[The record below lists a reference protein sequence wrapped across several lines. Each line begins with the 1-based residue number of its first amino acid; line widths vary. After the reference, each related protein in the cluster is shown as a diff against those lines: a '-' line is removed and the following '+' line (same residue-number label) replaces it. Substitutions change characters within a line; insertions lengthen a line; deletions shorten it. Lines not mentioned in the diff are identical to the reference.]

1 MSKEEE
7 KNSNNS
13 DNLNEREENFPEQN
27 ETNNYLSN
35 KRERVD
41 EKDKDEND
49 YDINILH
56 EENNNLK
63 IKILKDDLIKKCKNC
78 SQENLSNINNKLALF
93 DYIFEYFLKDKVD
106 NNIKNEIVNLFNE
119 NDDDNVIDLTDLCN
133 DCIIKKFLTGGF
145 SELLKNNKEKSQI
158 KIKENLSVITESLYQ
173 IFINSFS
180 KKLDELNENLVK
192 NTIETENVI
201 NKMALILV
209 ENKCKMKFQ
218 EFNEEMNRCK
228 ILLHNNINSYSGL
241 FLKVIEDN
249 DALKRIEDILDNS
262 IQHNITDEKVQR
274 LLYLIR
280 EISNKNEL
288 RFKGK
293 TDISN
298 NEDNIFQIQPQ
309 IGLNFD
315 SHQQANKK
323 SFIIKSTTPIHEI
336 PPSDNSEFN
345 KVQYEGKIVEKQIL
359 SFNNNIIPLI
369 HPPTFIPTNI
379 IIPEEKKSNNNSI
392 SNKNNNDNNTRNIH
406 SNINNDIY
414 IMNNNS
420 KNSTNDFLNLK
431 TINNMFELKKNNFQN
446 LYPQGNN
453 FNLPNQNINSNPN
466 QDNQNKI
473 QDFNVNF
480 SDIPHRIN
488 PVNPN
493 NLSQFGPYFPHFK
506 NAPHSFLND
515 NSSFFNRNLDFNHFP
530 TRNNNFDNNNN
541 QPFYNNYF
549 NNNLI
554 SNNRVN
560 TQIKKDD
567 PNSNN
572 LNNNNNTNSN
582 FNLINQLNQNK
593 KI

>member
-13 DNLNEREENFPEQN
+13 DNLNELNENFPEEN
-27 ETNNYLSN
+27 DTNNFLSN
-35 KRERVD
+35 KRERVN
-41 EKDKDEND
+41 EKDNDENNC
-49 YDINILH
+49 DINILH

-63 IKILKDDLIKKCKNC
+63 IKILKEDLIKKCKNC
-78 SQENLSNINNKLALF
+78 SQETLSNINNKIALF
-93 DYIFEYFLKDKVD
+93 DFIFEYLLNDKVD
-106 NNIKNEIVNLFNE
+106 NNIKNEIINLYNE
-119 NDDDNVIDLTDLCN
+119 NDDDNENDLSDLCN

-145 SELLKNNKEKSQI
+145 SELLNDNKEKSQI

-280 EISNKNEL
+280 EINNKNEL

-309 IGLNFD
+309 TGLNFD
-315 SHQQANKK
+315 SHKKANKK

-345 KVQYEGKIVEKQIL
+345 KVQYEGQIGEKQIL

-369 HPPTFIPTNI
+369 HTPTFIPTNI

-392 SNKNNNDNNTRNIH
+392 SNKNNNDNDIRKIN
-406 SNINNDIY
+406 SNINNDLY

-431 TINNMFELKKNNFQN
+431 NINNMFELKKNTFPN
-446 LYPQGNN
+446 LYHQGNT

-480 SDIPHRIN
+480 SDIPHRLN

-493 NLSQFGPYFPHFK
+493 NIAQFGPYFPHIK
-506 NAPHSFLND
+506 NTSHSFLND
-515 NSSFFNRNLDFNHFP
+515 NSSCFNRNLDFNNFA

-541 QPFYNNYF
+541 QSFYNNYF

-554 SNNRVN
+554 SNNNFN
-560 TQIKKDD
+560 TQIPKDEI
-567 PNSNN
+567 NQNN
-572 LNNNNNTNSN
+572 INNNNTNRN
-582 FNLINQLNQNK
+582 FNLIKQLNPNK

>member
-1 MSKEEE
+1 M
-7 KNSNNS
+7 
-13 DNLNEREENFPEQN
+13 
-27 ETNNYLSN
+27 
-35 KRERVD
+35 
-41 EKDKDEND
+41 
-49 YDINILH
+49 
-56 EENNNLK
+56 
-63 IKILKDDLIKKCKNC
+63 
-78 SQENLSNINNKLALF
+78 
-93 DYIFEYFLKDKVD
+93 
-106 NNIKNEIVNLFNE
+106 
-119 NDDDNVIDLTDLCN
+119 
-133 DCIIKKFLTGGF
+133 
-145 SELLKNNKEKSQI
+145 
-158 KIKENLSVITESLYQ
+158 
-173 IFINSFS
+173 
-180 KKLDELNENLVK
+180 
-192 NTIETENVI
+192 

-288 RFKGK
+288 RIKGK

-323 SFIIKSTTPIHEI
+323 PFIVKSTTPIHEI

-345 KVQYEGKIVEKQIL
+345 KVQYEGQIGEKQIL

-369 HPPTFIPTNI
+369 HTPTFIPTNI

-392 SNKNNNDNNTRNIH
+392 SNKNNNDNDIRKIN
-406 SNINNDIY
+406 SNINNDLY

-431 TINNMFELKKNNFQN
+431 NINNMFELKKNSFPN
-446 LYPQGNN
+446 LYHQGNT
-453 FNLPNQNINSNPN
+453 FNLTNQNINSNPN

-488 PVNPN
+488 PINPN
-493 NLSQFGPYFPHFK
+493 NLYSPFFPQMK
-506 NAPHSFLND
+506 NTPHSFLND
-515 NSSFFNRNLDFNHFP
+515 NSSFFNSNLDFNNYT

-541 QPFYNNYF
+541 QSFYNNYF

-554 SNNRVN
+554 SNNRFN
-560 TQIKKDD
+560 TQIKKDELN
-567 PNSNN
+567 PNNI
-572 LNNNNNTNSN
+572 NNNNNTNSN
-582 FNLINQLNQNK
+582 FNLINQLNPNK

>member
-7 KNSNNS
+7 KNS
-13 DNLNEREENFPEQN
+13 DNLNESEENSPEQT
-27 ETNNYLSN
+27 ETNDFLSN

-41 EKDKDEND
+41 EKDKNENNF
-49 YDINILH
+49 DIHILH

-63 IKILKDDLIKKCKNC
+63 IKILKDDLIQKCKNC
-78 SQENLSNINNKLALF
+78 SQENISNINNKLSLF
-93 DYIFEYFLKDKVD
+93 EYIFEYFLKDKVD
-106 NNIKNEIVNLFNE
+106 NNIRNDILNLFNE
-119 NDDDNVIDLTDLCN
+119 NDEDNDIDLTDLCY

-145 SELLKNNKEKSQI
+145 TELLNNNKEKSQI

-173 IFINSFS
+173 IFLNSYS

-280 EISNKNEL
+280 EINNKNEL

-309 IGLNFD
+309 TGLNFD
-315 SHQQANKK
+315 SHKKANKK

-345 KVQYEGKIVEKQIL
+345 KVQYEGQIGEKQIL

-369 HPPTFIPTNI
+369 HTPTFIPTNI

-392 SNKNNNDNNTRNIH
+392 SNNNNNDNNDIKNIH

-414 IMNNNS
+414 NINNNS
-420 KNSTNDFLNLK
+420 KNSTNNFLNLK
-431 TINNMFELKKNNFQN
+431 NINNMFELKKNTFQN
-446 LYPQGNN
+446 LYHQGNN
-453 FNLPNQNINSNPN
+453 FNLSNQSINSNPN
-466 QDNQNKI
+466 QINQNKI

-480 SDIPHRIN
+480 SDIPHRLN

-493 NLSQFGPYFPHFK
+493 NIAQFGPYFPHIK
-506 NAPHSFLND
+506 NTSHSFLND
-515 NSSFFNRNLDFNHFP
+515 NSSFFNRNLDFNNFA

-541 QPFYNNYF
+541 QSFYNNYF

-554 SNNRVN
+554 SNNNFN
-560 TQIKKDD
+560 TQIQKDEI
-567 PNSNN
+567 NQNN
-572 LNNNNNTNSN
+572 INNNNTNRN
-582 FNLINQLNQNK
+582 FNLIKQLNPNK

>member
-323 SFIIKSTTPIHEI
+323 PFIVKSTTPIHEI

-582 FNLINQLNQNK
+582 FNLINQLNPNK